1 MRRCTDYALLTLD
14 KDIGNDVGYMA
25 VANPEEAPPREG
37 DRLYLGGYGDDHVNN
52 EYVDGA
58 LPLRQLRCPPYG
70 LGRRKK
76 PR

>member
-14 KDIGNDVGYMA
+14 EDIGNDVGYMA
-25 VANPEEAPPREG
+25 VANPEDAPPSEG

-58 LPLRQLRCPPYG
+58 LPLRQLRCPPCG
-70 LGRRKK
+70 LGGSARTV
-76 PR
+76 